1 MGILGFLHR
10 RPSATDDRAT
20 DDDVYYAYRLI
31 LKRDP
36 DLAGLAHYRQL
47 VAEGLSL
54 DRLIRS
60 FVNSDEYRLRQT
72 DEARPTPVDL
82 GAITSAS
89 RSSTP
94 TSGRASSTRTST
106 RSTSGR
112 PRANLREGDVAVD
125 VGANVGVLTFL
136 AASIVGTTGRVIAV
150 EPNPDNLQ
158 LLYRGIV
165 HNGFTNVEVLPFAA
179 SNART
184 VFSLT
189 GGTSNTHLI
198 GAREPEEGGHFVQS
212 IVLDDALADLPRLDF
227 VKMDIEGHEPQALEG
242 FSRLIGRHRPVL
254 LVEFNPRCLV
264 DLQRQDPLAFLKQI
278 FAFYPRVRVTSAFE
292 DNETLDGADK
302 VMAYWE
308 RRNREIAAKK
318 LLPDRMLHF
327 DLVTSLAGY
336 ADSPAVTRRSA
347 QRSPNRTAEAPRLP
361 TAGDRA
367 TSRACRRPGPP
378 PDRPPYRR
386 DIRARRAACGE

>member
-1 MGILGFLHR
+1 MSILRRLLLHR
-10 RPSATDDRAT
+10 GPLPPGGHRPPATDDRAT
-20 DDDVYYAYRLI
+20 EDDVSYAYRLI

-36 DLAGLAHYRQL
+36 DPAGLAHYRQL
-47 VAEGLSL
+47 VADGLSL

-72 DEARPTPVDL
+72 DEATPTPVDL
-82 GAITSAS
+82 GGYHVCIQKLDTDFGQGIFHSHQYEEHV
-89 RSSTP
+89 R
-94 TSGRASSTRTST
+94 RAARE
-106 RSTSGR
+106 
-112 PRANLREGDVAVD
+112 NLHEGDIAVD

-136 AASIVGTTGRVIAV
+136 AASIVGDTGRVIAV

-165 HNGFTNVEVLPFAA
+165 HNGFSNVEVLPHAA
-179 SNART
+179 SNVRT

-198 GAREPEEGGHFVQS
+198 GARAPQEGGHFVQS
-212 IVLDDALADLPRLDF
+212 IVLDETLGNLPRLDF

-278 FAFYPRVRVTSAFE
+278 FALYSRVRVTSAFE
-292 DNETLDGADK
+292 DDETFDSADK
-302 VMAYWE
+302 VMAFWE
-308 RRNREIAAKK
+308 RRNCEITAKK

-327 DLVTSLAGY
+327 DLVT
-336 ADSPAVTRRSA
+336 
-347 QRSPNRTAEAPRLP
+347 
-361 TAGDRA
+361 
-367 TSRACRRPGPP
+367 
-378 PDRPPYRR
+378 
-386 DIRARRAACGE
+386 

>member
-1 MGILGFLHR
+1 VGLLKYF
-10 RPSATDDRAT
+10 RPRPQATDDRAT
-20 DDDVYYAYRLI
+20 DDDVFYAYRLI

-36 DLAGLAHYRQL
+36 DSAGMAHYRQL
-47 VAEGLSL
+47 VAGGLSL

-60 FVNSDEYRLRQT
+60 FVDSDEYRLRQA

-82 GAITSAS
+82 GGYHVCIQKLDTDFGQGIFHSHKYEEHVRQAARES
-89 RSSTP
+89 
-94 TSGRASSTRTST
+94 
-106 RSTSGR
+106 
-112 PRANLREGDVAVD
+112 LHEGDVAVD

-136 AASIVGTTGRVIAV
+136 AASIVGKAGRVLAV

-165 HNGFTNVEVLPFAA
+165 HNRFSNVEVLPHAA
-179 SNART
+179 SNARM

-198 GAREPEEGGHFVQS
+198 GAREPQDGGHFVQS
-212 IVLDDALADLPRLDF
+212 IVLDDALGDMPRLDF
-227 VKMDIEGHEPQALEG
+227 VKMDIEGHEPQAFEG

-264 DLQRQDPLAFLKQI
+264 DLQQQDPLAFLKQI
-278 FAFYPRVRVTSAFE
+278 FAFYSRVRVTSAFE
-292 DNETLDGADK
+292 DNETLDSADQ

-308 RRNREIAAKK
+308 RRNREITARK

-327 DLVTSLAGY
+327 DLVTM
-336 ADSPAVTRRSA
+336 
-347 QRSPNRTAEAPRLP
+347 
-361 TAGDRA
+361 
-367 TSRACRRPGPP
+367 
-378 PDRPPYRR
+378 R
-386 DIRARRAACGE
+386 DP